1 MKRKDMNPDNM
12 KPEDMNPKATDMG
25 AESHEP
31 RENLSSFMDGEVE
44 KSAGSF
50 LVRRL
55 ATDSALRA
63 TWDRYHMI
71 RDCLRQQD
79 AELVHADLCSRVRQA
94 IDLEDQQQPVA
105 ARHVAWIKPFAGVAI
120 AASVAMFAV
129 FSVGP
134 AQQEGPAAA
143 LQAPAMAVQS
153 EPFVSPNI
161 GAIIPASQP
170 VNLAGNRTSDDEK
183 AKAYLLRHYQLT
195 GDAGGQGFVA
205 LVPIVA
211 TSQSAMSDEDDPE
224 VMASRL
230 ESETTE

>member
-1 MKRKDMNPDNM
+1 MNPKDMNP
-12 KPEDMNPKATDMG
+12 KDMNPKITDT
-25 AESHEP
+25 ETDSHEP

-44 KSAGSF
+44 KSAGTF

-55 ATDSALRA
+55 ASDSALRA
-63 TWDRYHMI
+63 TWDRYHLI

-79 AELVHADLCSRVRQA
+79 AQLVSADLCSRVRQE
-94 IDLEDQQQPVA
+94 IDLEDEQQPVA
-105 ARHVAWIKPFAGVAI
+105 ARHIAWIKPLAGVAV
-120 AASVAMFAV
+120 AASVAMIAV

-134 AQQEGPAAA
+134 GQQDGPAT
-143 LQAPAMAVQS
+143 LPQAPAMAAQS

-170 VNLAGNRTSDDEK
+170 VNLAGSRASDDEK

-195 GDAGGQGFVA
+195 GDSGGQGFVA

-211 TSQSAMSDEDDPE
+211 TSASAAAEDDPE
-224 VMASRL
+224 SSTANL
-230 ESETTE
+230 ETESARQ